1 MRRGRGDH
9 PITLTGRYIFRGNM
23 DIITN
28 SIFGDSEFSRKVTEY
43 CEWCEDSKIV
53 SAFFTDESLIKIM
66 NNKGV
71 SVTLV
76 VSLRP
81 PTSYDA
87 LLRVSALKNVEVRF
101 LGDELHSKIYAFKKG
116 SEHKCSIGSSNLTSG
131 GLYDNI
137 ETNVILEN
145 EDAKE
150 CYAHMDRIIDKS
162 YPLTAQVLDEYKV
175 VYDSFKSPVFKI
187 IKPPQTSTDNDY
199 NKLWLA
205 VDMISGLVSKELA
218 SNFSDIPKYLVI
230 DHFWHF
236 IVKVNEN
243 YHDEISRNMKKPSNE
258 KYLIGLFNRFIA
270 WDADS
275 GEPTKEIS
283 QRSIRFREL
292 LLSNKKLQDG
302 EILEIFRTLH
312 STHSRSQRFSHD
324 IKFINDNRKEK
335 IQKSIRHLVDEKVDL
350 DERIVNLSTETY
362 KLKHFGTSAIR
373 EFNGW
378 CYPEKYPIRNE
389 KADQALKI
397 LGYW

>member
-1 MRRGRGDH
+1 T
-9 PITLTGRYIFRGNM
+9 I
-23 DIITN
+23 
-28 SIFGDSEFSRKVTEY
+28 
-43 CEWCEDSKIV
+43 
-53 SAFFTDESLIKIM
+53 
-66 NNKGV
+66 
-71 SVTLV
+71 
-76 VSLRP
+76 
-81 PTSYDA
+81 
-87 LLRVSALKNVEVRF
+87 LKNA
-101 LGDELHSKIYAFKKG
+101 GDELHSKIYAFKKG
-116 SEHKCSIGSSNLTSG
+116 SEHKCSIGSSNLTGG

-150 CYAHMDRIIDKS
+150 CYAHMDRIINKS
-162 YPLTAQVLDEYKV
+162 YPLTAQVLDEYKIIF
-175 VYDSFKSPVFKI
+175 DSFKFPVFKA

-205 VDMISGLVSKELA
+205 VDMISGLVSKELE

-236 IVKVNEN
+236 IVKVNEH

-292 LLSNKKLQDG
+292 LLSDKKLQDG

-312 STHSRSQRFSHD
+312 STRSRSQRFSHD

-335 IQKSIRHLVDEKVDL
+335 
-350 DERIVNLSTETY
+350 
-362 KLKHFGTSAIR
+362 
-373 EFNGW
+373 
-378 CYPEKYPIRNE
+378 
-389 KADQALKI
+389 
-397 LGYW
+397 